1 MRRPAVSPELLT
13 PEAIAAAALKI
24 LQEEGPDALS
34 FRRVAAALGTSHTT
48 IHRHSGSID
57 GLLDLCADHLAAS
70 LPDIDPTLEWATTT
84 ELRFTALYKLWTA
97 HADLA
102 TLLRGRPWSGP
113 NMLSRFVEPALQSNL
128 AIGMTGPQAIQTFR
142 QMYLFT
148 LGCSSTHA
156 AYDSRQARAIIAALD
171 PDQFPALTA
180 HMDVVAGSTAERD
193 VFLLGLRNLIAAA
206 PHTAPQTA
214 APDAASTS
222 RRATTTA

>member
-1 MRRPAVSPELLT
+1 MTPA
-13 PEAIAAAALKI
+13 
-24 LQEEGPDALS
+24 
-34 FRRVAAALGTSHTT
+34 FGTSHTT

-70 LPDIDPTLEWATTT
+70 LPDIDPTLEWATAT
-84 ELRFTALYKLWTA
+84 ELRFTALYELWTA
-97 HADLA
+97 HADLV

-128 AIGMTGPQAIQTFR
+128 AIGMTGAQAIQTFR

-180 HMDVVAGSTAERD
+180 HMDVIAGSIAGSIAERD

-206 PHTAPQTA
+206 PRGHNP
-214 APDAASTS
+214 
-222 RRATTTA
+222 RG

>member
-1 MRRPAVSPELLT
+1 MRRPAVSSELLT
-13 PEAIAAAALKI
+13 PEAIATAALKI
-24 LQEEGPDALS
+24 LEEEGPDALS

-70 LPDIDPTLEWATTT
+70 LPTIDPTLDWATST
-84 ELRFTALYKLWTA
+84 ELRFTALYELWTA
-97 HADLA
+97 HADLV

-128 AIGMTGPQAIQTFR
+128 AIGMTGPQVVQTFR

-171 PDQFPALTA
+171 PDEFPTLTA
-180 HMDVVAGSTAERD
+180 HMDVIAGGIAERD

-206 PHTAPQTA
+206 PQGRDP
-214 APDAASTS
+214 
-222 RRATTTA
+222 RG